1 MRIQYFTGKCVAGGM
16 SLNTRKTLI
25 NSKLQ
30 AMASKAP
37 PPLIR
42 SSKAFSV
49 EIPEGSNSAKSRR
62 SDVVPNDDLDIRSKA
77 GQYHEAELDLDK
89 PLGAHEEDAGLHGTG
104 FAEDPHA
111 DSQLQQIEDP
121 HHDDNLAKLPS
132 DDHPAS
138 ASGPTI
144 QADALK
150 DRFAGGEAG
159 HTPATKGVNEA
170 RDALHDNLQGV
181 GQDAL
186 HDNLQGVAQDSLK
199 DNRQGVGQDA
209 LHDNLQG
216 VAQDSLKDN
225 RQGVGQ
231 DALHD
236 NLQGVAQDSLKDN
249 RQGVGQ
255 DALHDNLQGVAQ
267 DSLKDNRQGVGQD
280 ALHDN
285 LQGAGKDAIIDNQAG
300 IGKEHLADHIVALP
314 DTGGLKSG
322 PSGKATE
329 SAHSEPH
336 SSNASAPASS
346 HIKTKPPI
354 AAPVKKSAEDMAHE
368 AEVLMQAKI
377 EKEKKLEEFHS
388 RVDAIRKTVSG
399 INHKL
404 NELNDDEPSKH

>member
-1 MRIQYFTGKCVAGGM
+1 M

-25 NSKLQ
+25 NSKLRD
-30 AMASKAP
+30 MASKAP
-37 PPLIR
+37 PPIIR

-77 GQYHEAELDLDK
+77 GQYHAAEFDLDK

-216 VAQDSLKDN
+216 
-225 RQGVGQ
+225 
-231 DALHD
+231 
-236 NLQGVAQDSLKDN
+236 
-249 RQGVGQ
+249 
-255 DALHDNLQGVAQ
+255 
-267 DSLKDNRQGVGQD
+267 
-280 ALHDN
+280 
-285 LQGAGKDAIIDNQAG
+285 AGKDAIIDNQAG

-346 HIKTKPPI
+346 HSKTKPPI

>member
-1 MRIQYFTGKCVAGGM
+1 M

-181 GQDAL
+181 
-186 HDNLQGVAQDSLK
+186 AQDSLK

-285 LQGAGKDAIIDNQAG
+285 LQGAGKDAITDNQAG
-300 IGKEHLADHIVALP
+300 IGKEHLADHIVSLP

-346 HIKTKPPI
+346 HSKTKPPI

-368 AEVLMQAKI
+368 AEALMQAKI

>member
-1 MRIQYFTGKCVAGGM
+1 M

-138 ASGPTI
+138 ASGPSI

-255 DALHDNLQGVAQ
+255 DALHDNLQG
-267 DSLKDNRQGVGQD
+267 
-280 ALHDN
+280 
-285 LQGAGKDAIIDNQAG
+285 AGKDAITDNQAG
-300 IGKEHLADHIVALP
+300 IGKEHLADHIVSLP
-314 DTGGLKSG
+314 DTGGLKSS

-346 HIKTKPPI
+346 HSKTKPPI

>member
-1 MRIQYFTGKCVAGGM
+1 
-16 SLNTRKTLI
+16 
-25 NSKLQ
+25 
-30 AMASKAP
+30 MASKAP

-138 ASGPTI
+138 ASGPSI

-216 VAQDSLKDN
+216 MAQEDSFKNN

-231 DALHD
+231 DGLHD
-236 NLQGVAQDSLKDN
+236 NLQGV
-249 RQGVGQ
+249 GQ
-255 DALHDNLQGVAQ
+255 DGLHDNLQGLPQ
-267 DSLKDNRQGVGQD
+267 DKLDDQHHSVGKE

-285 LQGAGKDAIIDNQAG
+285 HAG
-300 IGKEHLADHIVALP
+300 IGNEHLEDHFVGLP
-314 DTGGLKSG
+314 PITATPSG
-322 PSGKATE
+322 PSGNASKTN
-329 SAHSEPH
+329 SSEDAKLHLRDVHQQPQH
-336 SSNASAPASS
+336 SSTHPEET
-346 HIKTKPPI
+346 IKH
-354 AAPVKKSAEDMAHE
+354 AQA
-368 AEVLMQAKI
+368 LLQAKI

>member
-138 ASGPTI
+138 ASGPSI

-170 RDALHDNLQGV
+170 RDALHDNL
-181 GQDAL
+181 
-186 HDNLQGVAQDSLK
+186 
-199 DNRQGVGQDA
+199 
-209 LHDNLQG
+209 
-216 VAQDSLKDN
+216 
-225 RQGVGQ
+225 
-231 DALHD
+231 
-236 NLQGVAQDSLKDN
+236 
-249 RQGVGQ
+249 QGVGQ

-346 HIKTKPPI
+346 HSKTKPPI

>member
-1 MRIQYFTGKCVAGGM
+1 
-16 SLNTRKTLI
+16 
-25 NSKLQ
+25 
-30 AMASKAP
+30 MASKAP

-49 EIPEGSNSAKSRR
+49 EIPEGSNSAKARR
-62 SDVVPNDDLDIRSKA
+62 SDVVPNDDMDIRSKA

-89 PLGAHEEDAGLHGTG
+89 PLGAHVEDAGLHGTG

-111 DSQLQQIEDP
+111 DSQLQQMEDS
-121 HHDDNLAKLPS
+121 HHDDHLAKLPS
-132 DDHPAS
+132 EDHPAS
-138 ASGPTI
+138 ATGPTI

-150 DRFAGGEAG
+150 DRFGGGEAG
-159 HTPATKGVNEA
+159 HALATKGVNEE
-170 RDALHDNLQGV
+170 RDALHDNVQGIAQDSLKDNRQGV

-186 HDNLQGVAQDSLK
+186 HDNVQGIAQDSLK

-216 VAQDSLKDN
+216 IAQDSLKDN

-236 NLQGVAQDSLKDN
+236 NLQSVAQDSLKKN
-249 RQGVGQ
+249 LQGVGQ
-255 DALHDNLQGVAQ
+255 DALHDNLQSVAQ
-267 DSLKDNRQGVGQD
+267 DSLKDNRQGAGQD

-285 LQGAGKDAIIDNQAG
+285 QVGL
-300 IGKEHLADHIVALP
+300 GKEHLADHIVALP
-314 DTGGLKSG
+314 DTGGLKPG
-322 PSGKATE
+322 PSGKATA

-346 HIKTKPPI
+346 HSITKPPI
-354 AAPVKKSAEDMAHE
+354 AVQVKKSAEDMAHE

>member
-1 MRIQYFTGKCVAGGM
+1 
-16 SLNTRKTLI
+16 
-25 NSKLQ
+25 
-30 AMASKAP
+30 MASKAP

-49 EIPEGSNSAKSRR
+49 EIPEGSNSAKARR
-62 SDVVPNDDLDIRSKA
+62 SDVVPNDDMDIRSKA

-89 PLGAHEEDAGLHGTG
+89 PLGAHVEDAGLHGTG

-111 DSQLQQIEDP
+111 DSQLQQMEDS
-121 HHDDNLAKLPS
+121 HHDDHLAKLPS
-132 DDHPAS
+132 EDHPAS
-138 ASGPTI
+138 ATGPTI

-150 DRFAGGEAG
+150 DRFGGGEAG
-159 HTPATKGVNEA
+159 HALATKGVNEERDA
-170 RDALHDNLQGV
+170 LHDNVQGIAQDSLKDNRQGVGQDALHDNVQGIAQDSLKKNLQGVGQDALHDNLQGV

-186 HDNLQGVAQDSLK
+186 HDNLQSVAQDSLK
-199 DNRQGVGQDA
+199 KNLQGVGQDA
-209 LHDNLQG
+209 LHDNLQSVG
-216 VAQDSLKDN
+216 PDALHDN
-225 RQGVGQ
+225 LQGVGQ

-236 NLQGVAQDSLKDN
+236 NLQSVAQDSLKDN
-249 RQGVGQ
+249 RQGAGQ
-255 DALHDNLQGVAQ
+255 DALHDNQ
-267 DSLKDNRQGVGQD
+267 VG
-280 ALHDN
+280 L
-285 LQGAGKDAIIDNQAG
+285 
-300 IGKEHLADHIVALP
+300 GKEHLADHIVALP
-314 DTGGLKSG
+314 DTGGLKPG
-322 PSGKATE
+322 PSGKATA

-346 HIKTKPPI
+346 HSITKPPI
-354 AAPVKKSAEDMAHE
+354 AVQVKKSAEDMAHE

>member
-1 MRIQYFTGKCVAGGM
+1 MRNQYFTGKCVTGGM

-25 NSKLQ
+25 NSKLH

-89 PLGAHEEDAGLHGTG
+89 PLGAHEEDAGLHGAG
-104 FAEDPHA
+104 FAEDHHA
-111 DSQLQQIEDP
+111 PANLQGIEDP
-121 HHDDNLAKLPS
+121 HHQDNLAKLPS

-138 ASGPTI
+138 ASGPSI

-186 HDNLQGVAQDSLK
+186 HDNLQGVAQD
-199 DNRQGVGQDA
+199 
-209 LHDNLQG
+209 H
-216 VAQDSLKDN
+216 
-225 RQGVGQ
+225 
-231 DALHD
+231 
-236 NLQGVAQDSLKDN
+236 
-249 RQGVGQ
+249 
-255 DALHDNLQGVAQ
+255 
-267 DSLKDNRQGVGQD
+267 LKDNRQGVGQD

-285 LQGAGKDAIIDNQAG
+285 LQGAGKDAITDNQAG
-300 IGKEHLADHIVALP
+300 IGKEHLADHIVSLP
-314 DTGGLKSG
+314 DTGGLKSS

-346 HIKTKPPI
+346 HSKTKPPI

>member
-1 MRIQYFTGKCVAGGM
+1 M

-25 NSKLQ
+25 NSKLRD
-30 AMASKAP
+30 MASKAP
-37 PPLIR
+37 PPIIR

-216 VAQDSLKDN
+216 
-225 RQGVGQ
+225 
-231 DALHD
+231 
-236 NLQGVAQDSLKDN
+236 
-249 RQGVGQ
+249 
-255 DALHDNLQGVAQ
+255 
-267 DSLKDNRQGVGQD
+267 
-280 ALHDN
+280 
-285 LQGAGKDAIIDNQAG
+285 AGKDAIIDNQAG

-346 HIKTKPPI
+346 HSKTKPPI

>member
-1 MRIQYFTGKCVAGGM
+1 
-16 SLNTRKTLI
+16 
-25 NSKLQ
+25 
-30 AMASKAP
+30 
-37 PPLIR
+37 
-42 SSKAFSV
+42 
-49 EIPEGSNSAKSRR
+49 
-62 SDVVPNDDLDIRSKA
+62 
-77 GQYHEAELDLDK
+77 
-89 PLGAHEEDAGLHGTG
+89 
-104 FAEDPHA
+104 
-111 DSQLQQIEDP
+111 
-121 HHDDNLAKLPS
+121 
-132 DDHPAS
+132 
-138 ASGPTI
+138 
-144 QADALK
+144 
-150 DRFAGGEAG
+150 
-159 HTPATKGVNEA
+159 
-170 RDALHDNLQGV
+170 
-181 GQDAL
+181 
-186 HDNLQGVAQDSLK
+186 
-199 DNRQGVGQDA
+199 
-209 LHDNLQG
+209 
-216 VAQDSLKDN
+216 
-225 RQGVGQ
+225 
-231 DALHD
+231 LHD

-346 HIKTKPPI
+346 HSKTKPPI

>member
-1 MRIQYFTGKCVAGGM
+1 
-16 SLNTRKTLI
+16 
-25 NSKLQ
+25 
-30 AMASKAP
+30 MASKAP

-49 EIPEGSNSAKSRR
+49 EIPEGSNSAKARR
-62 SDVVPNDDLDIRSKA
+62 SDVVPNDDMDIRSKA

-111 DSQLQQIEDP
+111 DSQLQQMEDS
-121 HHDDNLAKLPS
+121 HHDDHLAKLPS
-132 DDHPAS
+132 EDHPAS
-138 ASGPTI
+138 ATGPTI

-150 DRFAGGEAG
+150 DRFGGGEAG
-159 HTPATKGVNEA
+159 HALATKGVNEE
-170 RDALHDNLQGV
+170 RDALHDNVQGIAQDSLKDNRQGVGQDALHDNVQGIAQDSLKDNRQGV

-186 HDNLQGVAQDSLK
+186 HDNLQGIAQDSLHDNLQCVAQDSLK

-209 LHDNLQG
+209 LHDNLQSVAQDALHDNLQS
-216 VAQDSLKDN
+216 VAQDSLKKN
-225 RQGVGQ
+225 LQGVGQ

-236 NLQGVAQDSLKDN
+236 NLQSVAQDSLKDN
-249 RQGVGQ
+249 RQGAGQ
-255 DALHDNLQGVAQ
+255 DALHDNQ
-267 DSLKDNRQGVGQD
+267 VG
-280 ALHDN
+280 L
-285 LQGAGKDAIIDNQAG
+285 
-300 IGKEHLADHIVALP
+300 GKEHLADHIVALP
-314 DTGGLKSG
+314 DTGGLKPG
-322 PSGKATE
+322 PSGKATA

-346 HIKTKPPI
+346 HSITKPPI
-354 AAPVKKSAEDMAHE
+354 AVQVKKSAEDMAHE

>member
-1 MRIQYFTGKCVAGGM
+1 
-16 SLNTRKTLI
+16 
-25 NSKLQ
+25 
-30 AMASKAP
+30 MASKAP

-49 EIPEGSNSAKSRR
+49 EIPEGSNSAKARR
-62 SDVVPNDDLDIRSKA
+62 SDVVPNDDMDIRSKA

-111 DSQLQQIEDP
+111 DSQLQQMEDS
-121 HHDDNLAKLPS
+121 HHDDHLAKLPS
-132 DDHPAS
+132 EDHPAS
-138 ASGPTI
+138 ATGPTI

-150 DRFAGGEAG
+150 DRFGGGEAG
-159 HTPATKGVNEA
+159 HALATKGVNEE
-170 RDALHDNLQGV
+170 RDALHDNVQGIAQDSLKDNRQGV

-186 HDNLQGVAQDSLK
+186 HDNVQGIAQDSLK

-216 VAQDSLKDN
+216 IAQDSLKDN
-225 RQGVGQ
+225 RQGAGQ

-236 NLQGVAQDSLKDN
+236 NQ
-249 RQGVGQ
+249 VG
-255 DALHDNLQGVAQ
+255 L
-267 DSLKDNRQGVGQD
+267 
-280 ALHDN
+280 
-285 LQGAGKDAIIDNQAG
+285 
-300 IGKEHLADHIVALP
+300 GKEHLADHIVALP
-314 DTGGLKSG
+314 DTGGLKPG
-322 PSGKATE
+322 PSGKATA

-346 HIKTKPPI
+346 HSITKPPI
-354 AAPVKKSAEDMAHE
+354 AVQVKKSAEDMAHE

>member
-138 ASGPTI
+138 ASGPSI

-159 HTPATKGVNEA
+159 HALATKGVNEA
-170 RDALHDNLQGV
+170 R
-181 GQDAL
+181 
-186 HDNLQGVAQDSLK
+186 
-199 DNRQGVGQDA
+199 
-209 LHDNLQG
+209 
-216 VAQDSLKDN
+216 
-225 RQGVGQ
+225 

-285 LQGAGKDAIIDNQAG
+285 LQGAGKDAITDNQAG
-300 IGKEHLADHIVALP
+300 IGKEHLADHIVSLP

-336 SSNASAPASS
+336 SSNDSAPASS
-346 HIKTKPPI
+346 HSKTKPPI

>member
-1 MRIQYFTGKCVAGGM
+1 
-16 SLNTRKTLI
+16 
-25 NSKLQ
+25 
-30 AMASKAP
+30 MASKAP

-49 EIPEGSNSAKSRR
+49 EIPEGSNSAKARR
-62 SDVVPNDDLDIRSKA
+62 SDVVPNDDMDIRSKA

-89 PLGAHEEDAGLHGTG
+89 PLGAHVEDAGLHGTG

-111 DSQLQQIEDP
+111 DSQLQQMEDP
-121 HHDDNLAKLPS
+121 HHDDHLAKLPS
-132 DDHPAS
+132 EDHPAS
-138 ASGPTI
+138 ATGPTI

-150 DRFAGGEAG
+150 DRFGGGEAG
-159 HTPATKGVNEA
+159 HALATKGVNEE
-170 RDALHDNLQGV
+170 RDALHDNVQGIAQDSLKDNRQGV

-186 HDNLQGVAQDSLK
+186 HDNLQGIAQDSLKDNRQGIAQDSLKDNRQGVGQDALHDNLQSVAQDSLK

-209 LHDNLQG
+209 LHDNLQS

-236 NLQGVAQDSLKDN
+236 NLQSVAQDSLKDN
-249 RQGVGQ
+249 RQGAGQ
-255 DALHDNLQGVAQ
+255 DALHDNQ
-267 DSLKDNRQGVGQD
+267 VG
-280 ALHDN
+280 L
-285 LQGAGKDAIIDNQAG
+285 
-300 IGKEHLADHIVALP
+300 GKEHLADHIVALP
-314 DTGGLKSG
+314 DTGGLKPG
-322 PSGKATE
+322 PSGKATA

-346 HIKTKPPI
+346 HSITKPPI
-354 AAPVKKSAEDMAHE
+354 AVQVKKSAEDMAHE

>member
-1 MRIQYFTGKCVAGGM
+1 
-16 SLNTRKTLI
+16 
-25 NSKLQ
+25 
-30 AMASKAP
+30 MASKAP

-49 EIPEGSNSAKSRR
+49 EIPEGSNSAKARR
-62 SDVVPNDDLDIRSKA
+62 SDVVPNDDMDIRSKA

-89 PLGAHEEDAGLHGTG
+89 PLGAHVEDAGLHGTG

-111 DSQLQQIEDP
+111 DSQLQQMEDP
-121 HHDDNLAKLPS
+121 HHDDHLAKLPS
-132 DDHPAS
+132 EDHPAS
-138 ASGPTI
+138 ATGPTI

-150 DRFAGGEAG
+150 DRFGGGEAG
-159 HTPATKGVNEA
+159 HALATKGVNEE
-170 RDALHDNLQGV
+170 RDALHDNVQGIAQDSLKDNRQGV

-186 HDNLQGVAQDSLK
+186 HDNVQGIAQDSLK

-216 VAQDSLKDN
+216 IAQDSLKDNRQGIAQDSLKDN

-236 NLQGVAQDSLKDN
+236 NLQSVAQDSLKKN
-249 RQGVGQ
+249 LQGVGQ
-255 DALHDNLQGVAQ
+255 DALHDNLQSVAQ
-267 DSLKDNRQGVGQD
+267 DSLKDNRQGAGQD

-285 LQGAGKDAIIDNQAG
+285 QVGL
-300 IGKEHLADHIVALP
+300 GKEHLADHIVALP
-314 DTGGLKSG
+314 NTGGLKPG
-322 PSGKATE
+322 PSGKATA

-346 HIKTKPPI
+346 HNITKPPI
-354 AAPVKKSAEDMAHE
+354 AVQVKKSAEDMAHE

>member
-1 MRIQYFTGKCVAGGM
+1 
-16 SLNTRKTLI
+16 
-25 NSKLQ
+25 
-30 AMASKAP
+30 MASKAP

-77 GQYHEAELDLDK
+77 GQYHAAELDLDK

-138 ASGPTI
+138 ASGPSI

-159 HTPATKGVNEA
+159 HALATKGVNEA
-170 RDALHDNLQGV
+170 R
-181 GQDAL
+181 
-186 HDNLQGVAQDSLK
+186 
-199 DNRQGVGQDA
+199 
-209 LHDNLQG
+209 
-216 VAQDSLKDN
+216 
-225 RQGVGQ
+225 

-285 LQGAGKDAIIDNQAG
+285 LQGAGKDAITDNQAG
-300 IGKEHLADHIVALP
+300 IGKEHLADHIVSLP

-346 HIKTKPPI
+346 HSKTKPPI

>member
-1 MRIQYFTGKCVAGGM
+1 M

-30 AMASKAP
+30 AMSSKAP

-159 HTPATKGVNEA
+159 HALATKGVNEA
-170 RDALHDNLQGV
+170 R
-181 GQDAL
+181 
-186 HDNLQGVAQDSLK
+186 
-199 DNRQGVGQDA
+199 
-209 LHDNLQG
+209 
-216 VAQDSLKDN
+216 
-225 RQGVGQ
+225 

-300 IGKEHLADHIVALP
+300 IGKEHLAYHIVALP

-346 HIKTKPPI
+346 HSKTKPPI

>member
-1 MRIQYFTGKCVAGGM
+1 MRNQYFTGKCVTGGM

-25 NSKLQ
+25 NSKLH

-89 PLGAHEEDAGLHGTG
+89 PLGAHEEDAGLHGAG
-104 FAEDPHA
+104 FAEDHHA
-111 DSQLQQIEDP
+111 PANLQGIEDP
-121 HHDDNLAKLPS
+121 HHQDNLAKLPS

-138 ASGPTI
+138 ASGPSI

-159 HTPATKGVNEA
+159 HTLATKGVNEA

-186 HDNLQGVAQDSLK
+186 HDNLQSVAQDSLK

-255 DALHDNLQGVAQ
+255 DA
-267 DSLKDNRQGVGQD
+267 
-280 ALHDN
+280 
-285 LQGAGKDAIIDNQAG
+285 ITDNQAG

-346 HIKTKPPI
+346 HSKTKPPI

>member
-1 MRIQYFTGKCVAGGM
+1 M

-138 ASGPTI
+138 ASGPSI

-170 RDALHDNLQGV
+170 RDALHDNLQGVAQDSLKDNRQGV

-285 LQGAGKDAIIDNQAG
+285 LQGAGKDAITDNQAG
-300 IGKEHLADHIVALP
+300 IGKEHLADHIVSLP

-346 HIKTKPPI
+346 HSKTKPPI

>member
-1 MRIQYFTGKCVAGGM
+1 
-16 SLNTRKTLI
+16 
-25 NSKLQ
+25 
-30 AMASKAP
+30 MASKAP

-49 EIPEGSNSAKSRR
+49 EIPEGSNSAKARR
-62 SDVVPNDDLDIRSKA
+62 SDVVPNDDMDIRSKA

-89 PLGAHEEDAGLHGTG
+89 PLGAHVEDAGLHGTG

-111 DSQLQQIEDP
+111 DSQLQQMEDP
-121 HHDDNLAKLPS
+121 HHDDHLAKLPS
-132 DDHPAS
+132 EDHPAS
-138 ASGPTI
+138 ATGPTI

-150 DRFAGGEAG
+150 DRFGGGEAG
-159 HTPATKGVNEA
+159 HALATKGVNEERDA
-170 RDALHDNLQGV
+170 LHDNVQGIAQDSLKDNRQGVGQDALHDNLQSVAQDSLKKNLQGVGQDALHDNLQGV

-186 HDNLQGVAQDSLK
+186 HDNLQSVAQDSLK

-209 LHDNLQG
+209 LHDNLQS
-216 VAQDSLKDN
+216 VAQDSLKKN
-225 RQGVGQ
+225 LQGVGQ

-236 NLQGVAQDSLKDN
+236 NLQSVAQDSLKDN
-249 RQGVGQ
+249 RQGAGQ
-255 DALHDNLQGVAQ
+255 DALHDNQ
-267 DSLKDNRQGVGQD
+267 VG
-280 ALHDN
+280 L
-285 LQGAGKDAIIDNQAG
+285 
-300 IGKEHLADHIVALP
+300 GKEHLADHIVALP
-314 DTGGLKSG
+314 NTGGLKPG
-322 PSGKATE
+322 PSGKATA

-346 HIKTKPPI
+346 HNITKPPI
-354 AAPVKKSAEDMAHE
+354 AVQVKKSAEDMAHE

>member
-1 MRIQYFTGKCVAGGM
+1 
-16 SLNTRKTLI
+16 
-25 NSKLQ
+25 
-30 AMASKAP
+30 MASKAP

-49 EIPEGSNSAKSRR
+49 EIPEGSNSAKARR
-62 SDVVPNDDLDIRSKA
+62 SDVVPNDDMDIRSKA

-89 PLGAHEEDAGLHGTG
+89 PLGAHVEDAGLHGTG

-111 DSQLQQIEDP
+111 DSQLQQMEDS
-121 HHDDNLAKLPS
+121 HHDDHLAKLPS
-132 DDHPAS
+132 EDHPAS
-138 ASGPTI
+138 ATGPTI

-150 DRFAGGEAG
+150 DRFGGGEAG
-159 HTPATKGVNEA
+159 HALATKGVNEE
-170 RDALHDNLQGV
+170 RDALHDNVQGIAQDSLKDNRQGV

-186 HDNLQGVAQDSLK
+186 HDNVQGIAQDSLK

-216 VAQDSLKDN
+216 IAQDSLKDNRQGIAQDSLKDN

-236 NLQGVAQDSLKDN
+236 NLQSVAQDALHDNLQSVAQDSLKDN
-249 RQGVGQ
+249 RQGAGQ
-255 DALHDNLQGVAQ
+255 DALHDNQ
-267 DSLKDNRQGVGQD
+267 VG
-280 ALHDN
+280 L
-285 LQGAGKDAIIDNQAG
+285 
-300 IGKEHLADHIVALP
+300 GKEHLADHIVALP
-314 DTGGLKSG
+314 NTGGLKPG
-322 PSGKATE
+322 PSGKATA

-346 HIKTKPPI
+346 HNITKPPI
-354 AAPVKKSAEDMAHE
+354 AVQVKKSAEDMAHE

>member
-1 MRIQYFTGKCVAGGM
+1 
-16 SLNTRKTLI
+16 
-25 NSKLQ
+25 
-30 AMASKAP
+30 MASKAP

-77 GQYHEAELDLDK
+77 GQYHAAELDLDK

-216 VAQDSLKDN
+216 
-225 RQGVGQ
+225 
-231 DALHD
+231 
-236 NLQGVAQDSLKDN
+236 
-249 RQGVGQ
+249 
-255 DALHDNLQGVAQ
+255 
-267 DSLKDNRQGVGQD
+267 
-280 ALHDN
+280 
-285 LQGAGKDAIIDNQAG
+285 AGKDAITDNQAG

-346 HIKTKPPI
+346 HSKTKPPI

-388 RVDAIRKTVSG
+388 RVDAIRKTVSV
-399 INHKL
+399 INNKL

>member
-1 MRIQYFTGKCVAGGM
+1 
-16 SLNTRKTLI
+16 
-25 NSKLQ
+25 
-30 AMASKAP
+30 MASKAP

-62 SDVVPNDDLDIRSKA
+62 SDLVPNDDLDIRSKA
-77 GQYHEAELDLDK
+77 GQYHAAELDLDK

-138 ASGPTI
+138 AFGPSI

-159 HTPATKGVNEA
+159 HALATKGVNEA
-170 RDALHDNLQGV
+170 R
-181 GQDAL
+181 
-186 HDNLQGVAQDSLK
+186 
-199 DNRQGVGQDA
+199 
-209 LHDNLQG
+209 
-216 VAQDSLKDN
+216 
-225 RQGVGQ
+225 

-285 LQGAGKDAIIDNQAG
+285 LQGAGKDAITDNQAG
-300 IGKEHLADHIVALP
+300 IGKEHLADHIVSLP
-314 DTGGLKSG
+314 DTGGLKSS

-346 HIKTKPPI
+346 HSKTKPPI

>member
-1 MRIQYFTGKCVAGGM
+1 M

-25 NSKLQ
+25 NSKLRD
-30 AMASKAP
+30 MASKAP
-37 PPLIR
+37 PPIIR

-77 GQYHEAELDLDK
+77 GQYHAAELDLDK

-216 VAQDSLKDN
+216 
-225 RQGVGQ
+225 
-231 DALHD
+231 
-236 NLQGVAQDSLKDN
+236 
-249 RQGVGQ
+249 
-255 DALHDNLQGVAQ
+255 
-267 DSLKDNRQGVGQD
+267 
-280 ALHDN
+280 
-285 LQGAGKDAIIDNQAG
+285 AGKDAILDNQAG

-346 HIKTKPPI
+346 HSKTKPPI

-368 AEVLMQAKI
+368 AEALMQAKI

>member
-1 MRIQYFTGKCVAGGM
+1 
-16 SLNTRKTLI
+16 
-25 NSKLQ
+25 
-30 AMASKAP
+30 MASKAP

-49 EIPEGSNSAKSRR
+49 EIPEGSNSAKARR
-62 SDVVPNDDLDIRSKA
+62 SDVVPNDDMDIRSKA

-89 PLGAHEEDAGLHGTG
+89 PLGAHVEDAGLHGTG

-111 DSQLQQIEDP
+111 DSQLQQMEDS
-121 HHDDNLAKLPS
+121 HHDDHLAKLPS
-132 DDHPAS
+132 EDHPAS
-138 ASGPTI
+138 ATGPTI

-150 DRFAGGEAG
+150 DRFGGGEAG
-159 HTPATKGVNEA
+159 HALATKGVNEE
-170 RDALHDNLQGV
+170 RDALHDNVQGIAQDSLKDNRQGVGQDALHDNVQGIAQDSLKKNLQGV

-186 HDNLQGVAQDSLK
+186 HDNLQGIAQDSLKDNRQGIAQDSLK

-209 LHDNLQG
+209 LHDNLQS
-216 VAQDSLKDN
+216 VAQDSLKKN
-225 RQGVGQ
+225 LQGVGQ

-236 NLQGVAQDSLKDN
+236 NLQSVAQDSLKDN
-249 RQGVGQ
+249 RQGAGQ
-255 DALHDNLQGVAQ
+255 DALHDNQ
-267 DSLKDNRQGVGQD
+267 VG
-280 ALHDN
+280 L
-285 LQGAGKDAIIDNQAG
+285 
-300 IGKEHLADHIVALP
+300 GKEHLADHIVALP
-314 DTGGLKSG
+314 DTGGLKPG
-322 PSGKATE
+322 PSGKATA

-346 HIKTKPPI
+346 HSITKPPI
-354 AAPVKKSAEDMAHE
+354 AVQVKKSAEDMAHE

>member
-1 MRIQYFTGKCVAGGM
+1 
-16 SLNTRKTLI
+16 
-25 NSKLQ
+25 
-30 AMASKAP
+30 MASKAP

-49 EIPEGSNSAKSRR
+49 EIPEGSNSAKARR
-62 SDVVPNDDLDIRSKA
+62 SDVVPNDDMDIRSKA

-89 PLGAHEEDAGLHGTG
+89 PLGAHVEDAGLHGTG

-111 DSQLQQIEDP
+111 DSQLQQMEDS
-121 HHDDNLAKLPS
+121 HHDDHLAKLPS
-132 DDHPAS
+132 EDHPAS
-138 ASGPTI
+138 ATGPTI

-150 DRFAGGEAG
+150 DRFGGGEAG
-159 HTPATKGVNEA
+159 HALATKGVNEE
-170 RDALHDNLQGV
+170 RDALHDNVQGI
-181 GQDAL
+181 
-186 HDNLQGVAQDSLK
+186 AQDSLK

-216 VAQDSLKDN
+216 IAQDSLKDNRQGIAQDSLKDN

-236 NLQGVAQDSLKDN
+236 NLQSVAQDSLKKN
-249 RQGVGQ
+249 LQGVGQ
-255 DALHDNLQGVAQ
+255 DALHDNLQSVAQ
-267 DSLKDNRQGVGQD
+267 DSLKDNRQGAGQD

-285 LQGAGKDAIIDNQAG
+285 QVGL
-300 IGKEHLADHIVALP
+300 GKEHLADHIVALP
-314 DTGGLKSG
+314 NTGGLKPG
-322 PSGKATE
+322 PSGKATA

-346 HIKTKPPI
+346 HSITKPPI
-354 AAPVKKSAEDMAHE
+354 AVQVKKSAEDMAHE

>member
-1 MRIQYFTGKCVAGGM
+1 
-16 SLNTRKTLI
+16 
-25 NSKLQ
+25 
-30 AMASKAP
+30 MASKAP

-49 EIPEGSNSAKSRR
+49 EIPEGSNSAKARR
-62 SDVVPNDDLDIRSKA
+62 SDVVPNDDMDIRSKA

-89 PLGAHEEDAGLHGTG
+89 PLGAHVEDAGLHGTG

-111 DSQLQQIEDP
+111 DSQLQQMEDS
-121 HHDDNLAKLPS
+121 HHDDHLAKLPS
-132 DDHPAS
+132 EDHPAS
-138 ASGPTI
+138 ATGPTI

-150 DRFAGGEAG
+150 DRFGGGEAG
-159 HTPATKGVNEA
+159 HALATKGVNEE
-170 RDALHDNLQGV
+170 RDALHDNVQGIAQDSLKDNRQGV

-186 HDNLQGVAQDSLK
+186 HDNVQGIAQDSLK

-216 VAQDSLKDN
+216 IAQDSLKDN
-225 RQGVGQ
+225 RQGAGQ

-236 NLQGVAQDSLKDN
+236 NQ
-249 RQGVGQ
+249 VG
-255 DALHDNLQGVAQ
+255 L
-267 DSLKDNRQGVGQD
+267 
-280 ALHDN
+280 
-285 LQGAGKDAIIDNQAG
+285 
-300 IGKEHLADHIVALP
+300 GKEHLADHIVALP
-314 DTGGLKSG
+314 DTGGLKPG
-322 PSGKATE
+322 PSGKATA

-346 HIKTKPPI
+346 HSITKPPI
-354 AAPVKKSAEDMAHE
+354 AVQVKKSAEDMAHE

>member
-1 MRIQYFTGKCVAGGM
+1 M

-25 NSKLQ
+25 NSKLRD
-30 AMASKAP
+30 MASKAP
-37 PPLIR
+37 PPIIR

-77 GQYHEAELDLDK
+77 GQYHAAELDLDK

-216 VAQDSLKDN
+216 
-225 RQGVGQ
+225 
-231 DALHD
+231 
-236 NLQGVAQDSLKDN
+236 
-249 RQGVGQ
+249 
-255 DALHDNLQGVAQ
+255 
-267 DSLKDNRQGVGQD
+267 
-280 ALHDN
+280 
-285 LQGAGKDAIIDNQAG
+285 AGKDAIIDNQAG

-346 HIKTKPPI
+346 HSKTKPPI